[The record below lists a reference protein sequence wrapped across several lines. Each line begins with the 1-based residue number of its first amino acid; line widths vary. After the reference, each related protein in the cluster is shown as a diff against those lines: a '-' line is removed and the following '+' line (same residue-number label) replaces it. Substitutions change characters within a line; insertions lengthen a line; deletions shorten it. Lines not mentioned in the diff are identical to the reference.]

1 MLKYSAIQQGWSMIT
16 IATLNCNGF
25 KACVRKGFWTWF
37 DQKDIDI
44 VCLQEVRCAQTE
56 FSGSVAPKEGWHW
69 AQVDAEEKGYSS
81 VAIWSKRKPQ
91 RVFTSIGLE
100 WADKEGRAVGM
111 EFENSIVWS
120 VYFPSGTSGAE
131 RQAKKDEFLIHMTTL
146 MEQWTQL
153 GKKVVLCGDINI
165 AHTALDIFHD
175 KTNAKTSG
183 FLPHERQWVT
193 DILSN
198 GWQDSMRQVLP
209 DMEIYSWWTTRSK
222 TAREKNVGWRI
233 DYHFATSAWKP
244 MQATVDKE
252 PPISDHA
259 PVVIGYDNIL

>member
-100 WADKEGRAVGM
+100 WADKEGRAVG
-111 EFENSIVWS
+111 NL
-120 VYFPSGTSGAE
+120 
-131 RQAKKDEFLIHMTTL
+131 R
-146 MEQWTQL
+146 
-153 GKKVVLCGDINI
+153 
-165 AHTALDIFHD
+165 
-175 KTNAKTSG
+175 
-183 FLPHERQWVT
+183 
-193 DILSN
+193 ILSC
-198 GWQDSMRQVLP
+198 GACIFRVEHLVQRD
-209 DMEIYSWWTTRSK
+209 
-222 TAREKNVGWRI
+222 
-233 DYHFATSAWKP
+233 KP
-244 MQATVDKE
+244 KKM
-252 PPISDHA
+252 
-259 PVVIGYDNIL
+259 NF